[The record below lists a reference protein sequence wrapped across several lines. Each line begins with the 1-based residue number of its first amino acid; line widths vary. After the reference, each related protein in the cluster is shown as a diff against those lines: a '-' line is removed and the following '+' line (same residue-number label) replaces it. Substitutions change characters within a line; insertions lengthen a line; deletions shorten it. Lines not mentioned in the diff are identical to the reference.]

1 MGNIC
6 YLGTGIDSI
15 LGWHLSDI
23 LHYCCEYS
31 SYIEA
36 LLNCSVTERAGE
48 ITLASKRIKKK
59 NEVYTDKINYT
70 EVPTDTL
77 KHNII
82 ECERL

>member
-6 YLGTGIDSI
+6 YLGTGIDWI

-36 LLNCSVTERAGE
+36 LLNCSVTERARE

-59 NEVYTDKINYT
+59 KIRST
-70 EVPTDTL
+70 QIRSTIL
-77 KHNII
+77 KY
-82 ECERL
+82 LLLP